1 MSISVQHDYFED
13 DQQAFDEIEQD
24 GYHGSKFDAA
34 PSGGT
39 PIHWHDVGMH
49 IYITSGMFRFQ
60 DPATGEIHECVQ
72 GTRFDI
78 PERTLHI
85 EEEHHG
91 YSGIAGMS
99 KKEVPQPFVR
109 PPSELETTTA

>member
-1 MSISVQHDYFED
+1 MAIVVQHGYFD
-13 DQQAFDEIEQD
+13 RDQQAFNEIEED
-24 GYHGSKFDAA
+24 GYYGSKFDAP

-39 PIHWHDVGMH
+39 PIHWHDVSMH
-49 IYITSGMFRFQ
+49 IYITEGRFRFK
-60 DPATGEIHECVQ
+60 DPATGELHECVA

-91 YSGIAGMS
+91 YTAIAGMS
-99 KKEVPQPFVR
+99 KSEVPQPFVR
-109 PPSELETTTA
+109 QPEELERAT

>member
-1 MSISVQHDYFED
+1 MAISVQHEYFQD

-60 DPATGEIHECVQ
+60 DQST
-72 GTRFDI
+72 
-78 PERTLHI
+78 
-85 EEEHHG
+85 
-91 YSGIAGMS
+91 
-99 KKEVPQPFVR
+99 
-109 PPSELETTTA
+109 